1 METNFDPKA
10 KVRQGDL
17 GLAPDGKQPNQEV
30 TNIDF
35 SKDAP
40 RKGESEIALK
50 NIDYPKGS
58 GKEHVQNPLLQKAD
72 KGSY

>member
-1 METNFDPKA
+1 MK
-10 KVRQGDL
+10 QGDTSSI
-17 GLAPDGKQPNQEV
+17 PDGRQPNQET

-40 RKGESEIALK
+40 RKGESETALR

-58 GKEHVQNPLLQKAD
+58 GKEHVQDSLFKLAD
-72 KGSY
+72 EKDY

>member
-1 METNFDPKA
+1 METKFAPNA
-10 KVRQGDL
+10 KVKQGDL
-17 GLAPDGKQPNQEV
+17 GSAADGKQPNQQP

-40 RKGESEIALK
+40 RKGESETALK